1 MAAVSAGM
9 ALVMAALG
17 SAVFL
22 APEYGLWFFLL
33 ALVILLAYMILVM
46 RISSIRSPAEKT

>member
-1 MAAVSAGM
+1 M